1 MEVKEYS
8 QELQKLYLEFMMN
21 DHELFV
27 RVNNIVK
34 PEYFDRPLRST
45 VEFIQEHASEYGAMP
60 THEQVKAITCL
71 LYTSPSPRDQRGSRM
86 ASSA

>member
-34 PEYFDRPLRST
+34 PEYFDLIY
-45 VEFIQEHASEYGAMP
+45 FDFG
-60 THEQVKAITCL
+60 K
-71 LYTSPSPRDQRGSRM
+71 SP
-86 ASSA
+86 

>member
-45 VEFIQEHASEYGAMP
+45 
-60 THEQVKAITCL
+60 CL
-71 LYTSPSPRDQRGSRM
+71 LYTSPSPRDATLSRM
-86 ASSA
+86 PSSA